1 MAWYIFFLFSHH
13 GEELFQTELRC
24 PNETESQ
31 ILFVVCLSPTLDL
44 PSSNSSGH
52 ISNPI
57 PLRQESYRTWMCV
70 VQTTWATSLNL
81 ASSENVN
88 RQCLTN
94 RHLKSC
100 LSAWI
105 KNKQFLWATLALR
118 ILLERRRW
126 APKSSR
132 TGQFFGSVG
141 GFSGLQTIAFD
152 RGGTLTGHH
161 AHRRRFQKTNTT
173 IGINE
178 WLSLGHVNF
187 PRTR

>member
-1 MAWYIFFLFSHH
+1 MGKSCFRQNWDVQMKQKAKFCLWYACHQHLICPPATAAATFLIQF
-13 GEELFQTELRC
+13 
-24 PNETESQ
+24 PM
-31 ILFVVCLSPTLDL
+31 
-44 PSSNSSGH
+44 
-52 ISNPI
+52 
-57 PLRQESYRTWMCV
+57 RQESYRTWMCV

-81 ASSENVN
+81 ASSENVY

-152 RGGTLTGHH
+152 SGGTLTGHH
-161 AHRRRFQKTNTT
+161 AHRRRFQKTHTS